1 MSNKDKS
8 INCAKELIK
17 KLIDNT
23 LNVPLLKLE
32 TNSSSQLASLKITN
46 KSYNEFLKLINNLN
60 KNFEETKKKKLK
72 DKEKERKSQYFK
84 RGRKMV
90 TENNLSSRSKTIESN
105 LMKFRN
111 RIINI
116 DGKKNTS
123 KMKKNS
129 NINFHKEGNRTMSS
143 FRNINEI
150 EKDKETASHKINRFK
165 NMSFLNTS
173 QNFRKTNSKILPTTP
188 MAKIR
193 EKEKNII
200 LEKAMKSKK
209 IDYRNTKNYHSRTL
223 ILSHLTDIDEKAE
236 KNMNNDNNQKKKV
249 NNKDIKKIIYR
260 NDNKSK
266 NNVVRL
272 NYNTERV
279 KVKEMKM
286 NDENNINNTQENINK
301 NIIIKEMND
310 ININKSACINSN
322 QKDNIK
328 QTNELRNIVKLVDD
342 VNENLTKL
350 LRDNQK
356 TRRRSVK
363 EIKLKNQEM
372 NSLLNAIKDVKI
384 KDLHNNSLENI
395 NQRLIEKYE
404 LLGNNDKNDF
414 KDNKININK
423 SFSLNDFHIKN
434 KFNNINNIKNN
445 EKNKFQ
451 SLKDMHNYIINIKLQ
466 ISKKIIR
473 NRNKSLNLKKYNS
486 NDKIVVN
493 EPKSKK
499 YKSLKNVFENIK
511 KDNEKEKD

>member
-165 NMSFLNTS
+165 NMSFLNTT

-272 NYNTERV
+272 NYNTER
-279 KVKEMKM
+279 E
-286 NDENNINNTQENINK
+286 
-301 NIIIKEMND
+301 
-310 ININKSACINSN
+310 
-322 QKDNIK
+322 
-328 QTNELRNIVKLVDD
+328 
-342 VNENLTKL
+342 
-350 LRDNQK
+350 
-356 TRRRSVK
+356 
-363 EIKLKNQEM
+363 
-372 NSLLNAIKDVKI
+372 
-384 KDLHNNSLENI
+384 
-395 NQRLIEKYE
+395 Y
-404 LLGNNDKNDF
+404 
-414 KDNKININK
+414 
-423 SFSLNDFHIKN
+423 
-434 KFNNINNIKNN
+434 
-445 EKNKFQ
+445 
-451 SLKDMHNYIINIKLQ
+451 
-466 ISKKIIR
+466 
-473 NRNKSLNLKKYNS
+473 
-486 NDKIVVN
+486 
-493 EPKSKK
+493 
-499 YKSLKNVFENIK
+499 
-511 KDNEKEKD
+511 